1 MSMSLVGSRGNTLG
15 QEFGPGSSH
24 ASRTGRFQ
32 TGQGALDRVKDT
44 RIEVPQQQDNS
55 VEESAAV
62 SANRTSMSPEQGRQV
77 AESLLQQQS
86 SLAQASIQFEQVRQP
101 IQMTPQGERRATL
114 QGMTKMA
121 ETLYHQHTGG
131 ESGESYGKV
140 QLGDML
146 STLKG
151 NTGPSAP
158 QYFPVPRGNSAMRAM
173 GQIATFPSAL
183 PPAIHQ
189 VA

>member
-15 QEFGPGSSH
+15 QEFGSGSSP
-24 ASRTGRFQ
+24 ASRAGRFQ
-32 TGQGALDRVKDT
+32 TGQGVLDRVNES
-44 RIEVPQQQDNS
+44 RIEAPQQENQVD
-55 VEESAAV
+55 EST
-62 SANRTSMSPEQGRQV
+62 SSTPTRTSMSPEQGRQV

-86 SLAQASIQFEQVRQP
+86 SLAQASIQFEQIRETP
-101 IQMTPQGERRATL
+101 QMTPQGERRATL

-131 ESGESYGKV
+131 ETGESYGKV

-158 QYFPVPRGNSAMRAM
+158 QFFPVPRGNSAMRAM

-183 PPAIHQ
+183 PPTFHQ